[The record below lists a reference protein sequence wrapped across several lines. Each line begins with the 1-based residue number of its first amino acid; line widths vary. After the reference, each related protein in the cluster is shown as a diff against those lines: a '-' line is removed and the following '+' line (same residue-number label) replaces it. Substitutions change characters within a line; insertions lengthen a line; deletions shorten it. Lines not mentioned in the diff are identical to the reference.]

1 MSGICIIGDRGS
13 ILPFKA
19 FGVATFEA
27 GKPEEARELIDSMT
41 PEEYDVVLIVEELMQ
56 GLEEMGL
63 KPGMNMVVIPGHR
76 GSSGYGKLLLK
87 KSIQKAIGT
96 GGQEIG

>member
-1 MSGICIIGDRGS
+1 MIAIIGDRES
-13 ILPFKA
+13 ILPFKG
-19 FGVATFEA
+19 FGVAAFEA
-27 GKPEEARELIDSMT
+27 GKPEEARELIDSMM

-63 KPGMNMVVIPGHR
+63 KTEMNMVVVPGHK

-87 KSIQKAIGT
+87 KNIRKAIGT